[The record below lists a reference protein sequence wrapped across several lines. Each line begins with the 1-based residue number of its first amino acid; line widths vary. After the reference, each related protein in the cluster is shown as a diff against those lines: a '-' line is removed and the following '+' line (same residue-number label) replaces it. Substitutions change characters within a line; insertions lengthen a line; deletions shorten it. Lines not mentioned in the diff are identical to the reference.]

1 MSNQSKKIK
10 MRYGMGAEL
19 LWKDRKRYFGLPW
32 SFTRY
37 RLIKNGDKWLKL
49 FSDIGLLYSLVEE
62 LNLYR
67 VQDVTLHQS
76 LFDKIFGTGT
86 IILYSNDER
95 TPEFRLRHIAHPY
108 KIREML
114 SNLVEEQRKLHN
126 VRVSEFQY

>member
-1 MSNQSKKIK
+1 

-37 RLIKNGDKWLKL
+37 RLIKNEDKWLKL